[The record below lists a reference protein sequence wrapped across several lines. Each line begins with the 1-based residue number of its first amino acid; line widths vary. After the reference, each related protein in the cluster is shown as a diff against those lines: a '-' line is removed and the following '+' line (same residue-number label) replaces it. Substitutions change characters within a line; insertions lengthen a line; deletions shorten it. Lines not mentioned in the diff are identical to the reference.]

1 MCVIIKKEFQ
11 YAVCAIFCADIDFKE
26 KTGMDVKEYIRQNWS
41 KTVSHDITEDYDVV
55 TTTSHHR
62 HYYHCLK
69 CHERWSKETSNITDV
84 KKSIKSRRIN
94 TTTKRTEWEKRK
106 KW

>member
-1 MCVIIKKEFQ
+1 MERDEDLGDTVEHSVESNTWTQ
-11 YAVCAIFCADIDFKE
+11 GGGGDSGE
-26 KTGMDVKEYIRQNWS
+26 NWS
-41 KTVSHDITEDYDVV
+41 ETVSHDITEDYDVV

-69 CHERWSKETSNITDV
+69 CHERWSIETSNITDV